1 LEKCLVSYKI
11 LLIFASKENN
21 NMDTL
26 IFQEKKYYSLKKA
39 AKMYGVTLKTIH
51 QWIKEGKLEKKKVG
65 SATFVK
71 EK

>member
-1 LEKCLVSYKI
+1 
-11 LLIFASKENN
+11 
-21 NMDTL
+21 MDTL

-39 AKMYGVTLKTIH
+39 AEMYGVTLKTIH
-51 QWIKEGKLEKKKVG
+51 QWIKEGKFEKKKVG